1 MRILTLSV
9 RFNIVGMIFFN
20 ISLST
25 VYTIFNRKQ
34 FCCVFVLRIRQ
45 KYYMI
50 VLDKGGLCHE

>member
-9 RFNIVGMIFFN
+9 RFNIVGMIFLIFPFQQY
-20 ISLST
+20 ILSLIGNNFA
-25 VYTIFNRKQ
+25 VF
-34 FCCVFVLRIRQ
+34 FVLRIRQ